1 MNSLVPMLKKQ
12 TITNRFFIDKFLK
25 VINFRRWYVRKKIS
39 QSIKF
44 TNVEYLKKFNE
55 LGVVNYQTDF
65 LSINSI
71 LEQVFI
77 FCQSKLN
84 DQKNLQQNRSSKSY
98 LQHVLRRDDFESNSP
113 VMTLAFNKEVV
124 GLVANFLNDFP
135 VIADIALLYSPPS
148 SQKNSSGFTG
158 SQLFHMDA
166 DDTRL
171 CKLWFILEDVSL
183 NDGPTVVVPKTQSKV
198 IAKKLKYRKGGRIK
212 EDSLVTNKLP
222 REQIITITGEKNSVI
237 FIDTANCFHYGSRV
251 GDTSNGRFML
261 MISYST
267 TYALEHGLFGKS
279 SPMATL
285 NVDKIKSDLNPHMRK
300 MLVDSNY
307 Y

>member
-1 MNSLVPMLKKQ
+1 VPILKRQ
-12 TITNRFFIDKFLK
+12 TITKRFFIDKFLK
-25 VINFRRWYVRKKIS
+25 VIDLRRWYARKKIS
-39 QSIKF
+39 ESIKF
-44 TNVEYLKKFNE
+44 TNSDYLKKFNE
-55 LGVVNYQTDF
+55 WGVVNYQTDF

-71 LEQVFI
+71 LDQVFI

-84 DQKNLQQNRSSKSY
+84 DHKNLQQNRSDKSY
-98 LQHVLRRDDFESNSP
+98 LQHILRRDDFENKSP
-113 VMTLAFNKEVV
+113 VMTLAFNKKVV
-124 GLVANFLNDFP
+124 GLVASFLNDFP

-148 SQKNSSGFTG
+148 SQKNSNDFTG

-171 CKLWFILEDVSL
+171 CKLWFILEDVSF
-183 NDGPTVVVPKTQSKV
+183 NDGPTVVVSKMQSKV

-212 EDSLVTNKLP
+212 EDSLVTKKLP
-222 REQIITITGEKNSVI
+222 CEQLITITGEKKSVI

-251 GDTSNGRFML
+251 GDTSKGRFML

-279 SPMATL
+279 SPMAKL
-285 NVDKIKSDLNPHMRK
+285 SVGEIKSDLNPHMRK

-307 Y
+307 F